1 MEKTPTRKCI
11 RMNNYDYST
20 AGAYF
25 VTICIDKRKPIL
37 WAKNTDHKPNTSA
50 FTVGAATCR
59 PKLSYIGT
67 VVEHAILQIQRHYPM
82 ISVDKYCIMP
92 DHIHMIIVINTD
104 ESGRQ
109 IAAPTISTIL
119 GQTKRWTSM
128 KLGYSIWQK
137 SFYDHVIRNYQDYR
151 ETWEYIENNPLKH
164 LLKQSSQIL

>member
-37 WAKNTDHKPNTSA
+37 WAKNTDHKPSTSV
-50 FTVGAATCR
+50 FTV
-59 PKLSYIGT
+59 
-67 VVEHAILQIQRHYPM
+67 
-82 ISVDKYCIMP
+82 
-92 DHIHMIIVINTD
+92 
-104 ESGRQ
+104 
-109 IAAPTISTIL
+109 ISTIL

-128 KLGYSIWQK
+128 KLGYSIRQK